1 MLYEGSWFR
10 AQETS
15 FVHLFFHL
23 VSSVKPDKHFVG
35 GSTVKTKMSV
45 RFLGRPPIVRA
56 QWERASFEDGERT
69 RFRLHSCAFSHVS
82 KTKVAFTV
90 VQRFSDREASDDDL
104 DDMIVM
110 TA

>member
-45 RFLGRPPIVRA
+45 RFLAVRPLS
-56 QWERASFEDGERT
+56 ERSGSVPLSRT
-69 RFRLHSCAFSHVS
+69 AKEPVSVSIHARFR
-82 KTKVAFTV
+82 
-90 VQRFSDREASDDDL
+90 
-104 DDMIVM
+104 M
-110 TA
+110 